1 LVVVRRGDLT
11 RAQSGVAWHRTM
23 EWGDETSENSFSTLH
38 RPFAPT
44 NISSADMAE
53 RKTSAPAGSVLAT
66 QAQKTP
72 EEIAREHDLL
82 PKLIPHFD
90 RHLIFPLLEFV
101 ASQETEPVEEIT
113 KTKYELLK
121 HTNMTDYVAN
131 LWQEIHGVDEI
142 PEEFLKKREEVL
154 SRLQL
159 YVEEASKIT
168 ELLENDSVVTSL
180 RSDKLANLQFLKEQ
194 HGVCHYLAALTD
206 GRSPGTN
213 CFR

>member
-1 LVVVRRGDLT
+1 MADKKSL
-11 RAQSGVAWHRTM
+11 
-23 EWGDETSENSFSTLH
+23 
-38 RPFAPT
+38 PT
-44 NISSADMAE
+44 A
-53 RKTSAPAGSVLAT
+53 

-72 EEIAREHDLL
+72 EEIAREYDLL

-101 ASQETEPVEEIT
+101 ASQETEPIEEIT

-131 LWQEIHGVDEI
+131 LWREIHGVEQI

-154 SRLQL
+154 NKLQL
-159 YVEEASKIT
+159 FVEEASKIT

-194 HGVCHYLAALTD
+194 HGVCPYLI
-206 GRSPGTN
+206 PN
-213 CFR
+213 PQQ

>member
-1 LVVVRRGDLT
+1 MADKK
-11 RAQSGVAWHRTM
+11 
-23 EWGDETSENSFSTLH
+23 ST
-38 RPFAPT
+38 
-44 NISSADMAE
+44 
-53 RKTSAPAGSVLAT
+53 APASSLLAT

-72 EEIAREHDLL
+72 EDIAREHDLL

-101 ASQETEPVEEIT
+101 ASQEAEPMEEIT

-131 LWQEIHGVDEI
+131 LWREIHGVEQI

-154 SRLQL
+154 NRLQL
-159 YVEEASKIT
+159 FVEEASKIT

-194 HGVCHYLAALTD
+194 HGVCLRLTI
-206 GRSPGTN
+206 GNGEA
-213 CFR
+213 

>member
-1 LVVVRRGDLT
+1 MT
-11 RAQSGVAWHRTM
+11 EKKS
-23 EWGDETSENSFSTLH
+23 ST
-38 RPFAPT
+38 PA
-44 NISSADMAE
+44 ISS
-53 RKTSAPAGSVLAT
+53 T

-72 EEIAREHDLL
+72 EEIVREYDLL

-101 ASQETEPVEEIT
+101 ATQETEPVEEIT
-113 KTKYELLK
+113 QTKYELLK

-131 LWQEIHGVDEI
+131 LWQEIRGVDEI

-154 SRLQL
+154 NRLQL
-159 YVEEASKIT
+159 FAEEASKIT

-194 HGVCHYLAALTD
+194 HGVCLYLVPTN
-206 GRSPGTN
+206 GREP
-213 CFR
+213 

>member
-1 LVVVRRGDLT
+1 MLGTAQTNRVTEDLPPTTFCYPLPISRTQT
-11 RAQSGVAWHRTM
+11 RDRPKVISGRNKIPHLQKHWKGIPILGMADKKSAVA
-23 EWGDETSENSFSTLH
+23 S
-38 RPFAPT
+38 
-44 NISSADMAE
+44 
-53 RKTSAPAGSVLAT
+53 

-131 LWQEIHGVDEI
+131 LWREIHGVEQI

-154 SRLQL
+154 NRLQL
-159 YVEEASKIT
+159 FVEEASKIT

-180 RSDKLANLQFLKEQ
+180 RSDKLANLQFLREQ
-194 HGVCHYLAALTD
+194 HGVCPYLAPAND
-206 GRSPGTN
+206 GEA
-213 CFR
+213 